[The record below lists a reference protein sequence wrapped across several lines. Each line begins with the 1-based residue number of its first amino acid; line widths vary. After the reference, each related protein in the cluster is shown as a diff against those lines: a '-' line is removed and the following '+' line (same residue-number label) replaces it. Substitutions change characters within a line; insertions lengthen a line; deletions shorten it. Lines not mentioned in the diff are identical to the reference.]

1 MNFKKSIM
9 FALLGAAMCSSLI
22 SCNNDTSGGG
32 IDDYGIDS
40 EVFGAE
46 LMRIL
51 HYRMMDTHTTYV
63 TYGSV
68 NTYIKGSGKQTNLP
82 LDSYPDSNKINLFY
96 TGKEVST
103 TTSWTREHVW
113 AAANSNDL
121 WSHNSSTGIHYVDNS
136 NYKGGGSDLYHIR
149 PCGSYINT
157 VRGNGKFMEFADSAV
172 KDVDYYEITESGGKY
187 ITKMDKND
195 EYATKVEPA
204 NEYKGDIARI
214 LMYIYIHYS
223 STIGD
228 NTTYS
233 ATQQSYL
240 GSLNLRNVFNSN
252 LSLTD
257 VQEMLVKW
265 NNLDPVDD
273 MERQRNQAV
282 ELIQGNR
289 NPFVDHP
296 EYMARCFGI
305 DE

>member
-22 SCNNDTSGGG
+22 SCNNDTSGGS

-40 EVFGAE
+40 EVFGPE
-46 LMRIL
+46 LMQIL
-51 HYRMMDTHTTYV
+51 HKRMLDTHHTYV

-113 AAANSNDL
+113 AAANSSGM
-121 WSHNSSTGIHYVDNS
+121 WTHNSGDGIYYVDNS

-157 VRGNGKFMEFADSAV
+157 VRGNGKFMEFADDAV
-172 KDVDYYEITESGGKY
+172 LDRDYYEITESGGKY

-204 NEYKGDIARI
+204 DEYKGDVARI
-214 LMYIYIHYS
+214 LMYVYIHYS
-223 STIGD
+223 AIGD
-228 NTTYS
+228 NSSYS
-233 ATQQSYL
+233 STVQSYL
-240 GSLNLRNVFNSN
+240 GSLNLSKVFNSSYSYEQMTQ
-252 LSLTD
+252 L
-257 VQEMLVKW
+257 MVKW